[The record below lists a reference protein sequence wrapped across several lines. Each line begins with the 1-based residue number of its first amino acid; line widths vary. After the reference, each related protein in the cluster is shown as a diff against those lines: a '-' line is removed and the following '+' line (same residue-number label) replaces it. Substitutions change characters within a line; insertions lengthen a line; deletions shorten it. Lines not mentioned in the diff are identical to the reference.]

1 MSVGWKKRKMRK
13 GKKRERER
21 EREGIEK
28 SKGGTAVLVIGDVNG
43 RLNKIQ

>member
-1 MSVGWKKRKMRK
+1 MSVGWKKRKMGK
-13 GKKRERER
+13 GKKRER